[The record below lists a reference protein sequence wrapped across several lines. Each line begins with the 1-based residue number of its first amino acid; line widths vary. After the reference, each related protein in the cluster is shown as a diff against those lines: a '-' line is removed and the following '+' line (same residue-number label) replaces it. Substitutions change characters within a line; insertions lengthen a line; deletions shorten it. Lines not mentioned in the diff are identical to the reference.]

1 MTKDE
6 LYDAQMIEASKD
18 KEFMERT
25 MKADSD
31 FAYVDSEILEKIS
44 KAIDKATNIKEK

>member
-18 KEFMERT
+18 KEFIERT
-25 MKADSD
+25 MKADAD
-31 FAYVDSEILEKIS
+31 FEYVDSEASE
-44 KAIDKATNIKEK
+44 EW

>member
-31 FAYVDSEILEKIS
+31 FKYADSNLPEEW
-44 KAIDKATNIKEK
+44 